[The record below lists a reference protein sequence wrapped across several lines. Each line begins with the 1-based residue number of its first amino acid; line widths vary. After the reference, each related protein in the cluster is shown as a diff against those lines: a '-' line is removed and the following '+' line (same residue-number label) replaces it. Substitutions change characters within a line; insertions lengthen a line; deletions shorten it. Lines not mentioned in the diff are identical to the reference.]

1 VFVYQCEDS
10 LESIFTAIY
19 NVYEEKRDI
28 GEVFLSL
35 EDELLLFASYIPVR
49 EDTHKVRKVIR
60 SLKRRFGE
68 EDYLHLCYAL
78 SSPSPDKAQAV
89 FRTIAAGLAVGR
101 GHLFDNLADDS
112 VHLSYTLG
120 KAARNELHHLLG
132 FLRFQELE
140 DGILFSKIGPKNNI
154 VTFLMPHFADR
165 LPRENFVIYDSGRK
179 FFGVHPTGGSW
190 YLLRDSDETVN
201 QTEDVMKDRSLD
213 GTKDKSMDGMK
224 DRSLDGTK
232 DKSMDG
238 MKDRSLDGTKDK
250 SMERMKDRSLDGAMH
265 RTMDRS
271 IDSPMDRGNDRSIAG
286 VVNGIE
292 SRWSED
298 ERVYQ
303 ELFCSFCHR
312 IAIKE
317 RENLK
322 CQRSMLPLRFQEY
335 MIEFHN
341 NSQKHN
347 LIV

>member
-19 NVYEEKRDI
+19 NVYEDKRDI
-28 GEVFLSL
+28 SEVFLSL
-35 EDELLLFASYIPVR
+35 EDELRLFASYIPVS
-49 EDTHKVRKVIR
+49 EDIHKVSKVIR

-68 EDYLHLCYAL
+68 DDYLHLCYAL

-89 FRTIAAGLAVGR
+89 FRTIVGGLTAARSEKTESRCHTVADSGQQTHHRRGSVSGSLR

-112 VHLSYTLG
+112 VHLAYTLG
-120 KAARNELHHLLG
+120 KAACNEHHLLLG

-140 DGILFSKIGPKNNI
+140 DGILFAKIGPKNNI

-165 LPRENFVIYDSGRK
+165 LPGENFVIYDAERN
-179 FFGVHPTGGSW
+179 FFGVHPAGGSW
-190 YLLRDSDETVN
+190 YLIVGSEEAVDHP
-201 QTEDVMKDRSLD
+201 EDRKNDRSMDRAKDRSEEWSIS
-213 GTKDKSMDGMK
+213 GGM
-224 DRSLDGTK
+224 
-232 DKSMDG
+232 
-238 MKDRSLDGTKDK
+238 
-250 SMERMKDRSLDGAMH
+250 
-265 RTMDRS
+265 
-271 IDSPMDRGNDRSIAG
+271 
-286 VVNGIE
+286 NGIE
-292 SRWSED
+292 NKWSKE

-303 ELFCSFCHR
+303 ELFCRFCHR

-322 CQRSMLPLRFQEY
+322 YQRSMLPLRFQEY

-347 LIV
+347 LNV